1 MELLHELAEIKGN
14 LSVQLI
20 HQSYDSWQEICKI
33 LSNYPCIFESSKD
46 FFQHT
51 SFFSGTPYSTSNKI
65 VRTVSTVE
73 NTLLLAEKIKLLRT
87 KNL

>member
-1 MELLHELAEIKGN
+1 MELLHELTEIKGN

-33 LSNYPCIFESSKD
+33 LTNYPCIFESSKD

-65 VRTVSTVE
+65 VCTVSTVE